1 MCATWRQATWR
12 SSSAAAAARATTSA
26 RARDARSRKWLPSCA
41 RTPGWRCG
49 SRATRRSGARSTS
62 RAWSGATP
70 GPRVTRA
77 GSRTSRGPTRSPPSS
92 RTGARAWRPG
102 GNEPVR
108 ACLPL
113 KGCAG
118 MLFRWTMEFQHRT
131 LEQLLLEQGRI
142 GPDDLRK
149 VKRLQQERG
158 ERLERLLLDLGFISE
173 EDLLPLLATYLGVE
187 TVPRREFPAVPVPLG
202 NLNVKFLKHAKV
214 MPLAQTNG
222 AMCVAMADPADY
234 YTIQALQIAT
244 GFAVEPR
251 LARERDILEGLD
263 AAYGNGGGG
272 EAGAT
277 SESADADIEYLSDDE
292 EDVNHLRDL
301 ASEAP
306 VIRLVNLLINRA
318 VEQRSSDIHIE
329 PFENELKVRYRIDG
343 VLHDVETPARRLQAA
358 IVSRIKIMAKLNI
371 AERRLPQDG
380 RIKLRLMGKEVD
392 LRVSTL
398 PTLYGESVVLRI
410 LDRSSIVVNLD
421 ALGFPEDTLGQFNRL
436 ITKPYGM
443 ILVTGPTGSGKT
455 TTLYGALDKINSPD
469 KKIITIEDPVEYQLF
484 GVNQIHVKSQIG
496 LTFANG
502 LRSIVR
508 QDPDVIMVGE
518 IRDFETAEIAI
529 QAALTGHL
537 VFSTLHTNDAAGAVS
552 RLLEM
557 GVEDYLLASS
567 LLGVLA
573 QRLVRKACEKCRRPA
588 EITPAVQRE
597 LGGDGAPVQVY
608 EGTGCEDCAHTGYRG
623 RSGIFELLQVNEVIR
638 PLILK
643 RSSADIIKDAG
654 VQQGMRTLRE
664 DGWLK
669 VRN

>member
-1 MCATWRQATWR
+1 
-12 SSSAAAAARATTSA
+12 
-26 RARDARSRKWLPSCA
+26 
-41 RTPGWRCG
+41 
-49 SRATRRSGARSTS
+49 
-62 RAWSGATP
+62 
-70 GPRVTRA
+70 
-77 GSRTSRGPTRSPPSS
+77 
-92 RTGARAWRPG
+92 
-102 GNEPVR
+102 
-108 ACLPL
+108 
-113 KGCAG
+113 
-118 MLFRWTMEFQHRT
+118 MELQHRT
-131 LEQLLLEQGRI
+131 LEQMLLEQGRI
-142 GPDDLRK
+142 SAEDLRK
-149 VKRLQQERG
+149 IKRLQQERG

-173 EDLLPLLATYLGVE
+173 EDLLPLLAAYLGVE
-187 TVPRREFPAVPVPLG
+187 PVQRRDFPATPLPLG
-202 NLNVKFLKHAKV
+202 ALSYKYLRHAKV
-214 MPLAQTNG
+214 LPLSQQNG
-222 AMCVAMADPADY
+222 ALTVAMADPADY
-234 YTIQALQIAT
+234 YTIQGLRLAT
-244 GFAVEPR
+244 GLEITPR
-251 LARERDILEGLD
+251 LARERDVIEALD
-263 AAYGNGGGG
+263 ASYGGNGNGGG
-272 EAGAT
+272 EGA
-277 SESADADIEYLSDDE
+277 EQADAEIEFLSDDE

-306 VIRLVNLLINRA
+306 VIRLVNMLINRA

-380 RIKLRLMGKEVD
+380 RIKLRLMGREID

-421 ALGFPEDTLGQFNRL
+421 VLGFAEDTLESFARL

-443 ILVTGPTGSGKT
+443 VLVTGPTGSGKT

-484 GVNQIHVKSQIG
+484 GVNQIHVKPQIG

-518 IRDFETAEIAI
+518 IRDAETAEIAI

-557 GVEDYLLASS
+557 GVEDYLLGSS

-573 QRLVRKACEKCRRPA
+573 QRLVRRVCGKCRRPVTLA
-588 EITPAVQRE
+588 AGVAHEIGSTDEVF
-597 LGGDGAPVQVY
+597 
-608 EGTGCEDCAHTGYRG
+608 EGTGCEECSRTGYRG
-623 RSGIFELLQVNEVIR
+623 RAGIYELLVMSDAVRQ
-638 PLILK
+638 LILK
-643 RSSADIIKDAG
+643 RSSADVIRDAA
-654 VQQGMRTLRE
+654 VADGMRTLRE
-664 DGWLK
+664 DGWRQ
-669 VRN
+669 VRSGLTTVAEVVRVTQEEV

>member
-1 MCATWRQATWR
+1 
-12 SSSAAAAARATTSA
+12 
-26 RARDARSRKWLPSCA
+26 
-41 RTPGWRCG
+41 
-49 SRATRRSGARSTS
+49 
-62 RAWSGATP
+62 
-70 GPRVTRA
+70 
-77 GSRTSRGPTRSPPSS
+77 
-92 RTGARAWRPG
+92 
-102 GNEPVR
+102 
-108 ACLPL
+108 
-113 KGCAG
+113 
-118 MLFRWTMEFQHRT
+118 MEEFPHRT
-131 LEQLLLEQGRI
+131 LEQLLIEQGRI
-142 GPDDLRK
+142 TQDDLRK

-173 EDLLPLLATYLGVE
+173 EDLLPLLSAYLGVE
-187 TVPRREFPAVPVPLG
+187 TIHRRDFPTAPLPLG
-202 NLNVKFLKHAKV
+202 SLNLKFLKHAKV
-214 MPLAQTNG
+214 LPLAQTNG
-222 AMCVAMADPADY
+222 TLTVAMSDPADY
-234 YTIQALQIAT
+234 YTIQSLQLAT
-244 GFAVEPR
+244 GLQVEPR
-251 LARERDILEGLD
+251 LARERDVLEALETI
-263 AAYGNGGGG
+263 YGGGNAAG
-272 EAGAT
+272 GAT
-277 SESADADIEYLSDDE
+277 AETADTELEVFSDDE

-306 VIRLVNLLINRA
+306 VIRFVNLLISRA
-318 VEQRSSDIHIE
+318 VEQRASDIHIE

-343 VLHDVETPARRLQAA
+343 VLHDVEAPARRLQAA
-358 IVSRIKIMAKLNI
+358 IVSRVKIMSKLNI

-380 RIKLRLMGKEVD
+380 RIKLRLMGREID

-410 LDRSSIVVNLD
+410 LDRSSIVVTLGS
-421 ALGFPEDTLGQFNRL
+421 LGFPEDTLAQFDRL

-443 ILVTGPTGSGKT
+443 ILVTGPTSSGKT

-469 KKIITIEDPVEYQLF
+469 KKLITIEDPVEYQLF
-484 GVNQIHVKSQIG
+484 GVNQIHVKPQIG

-518 IRDFETAEIAI
+518 IRDAETAEIAI

-573 QRLVRKACEKCRRPA
+573 QRLVRKVCEKCRRSA
-588 EITPAVQRE
+588 EITPTLQRE
-597 LGGDGAPVQVY
+597 LGGDGTPAQVY
-608 EGTGCEDCAHTGYRG
+608 EGTGCEDCAQTGYRG
-623 RSGIFELLQVNEVIR
+623 RSGIFELLLVNEVIR

-643 RSSADIIKDAG
+643 RSSADMIKDAG

-664 DGWLK
+664 DGWHK
-669 VRN
+669 VRTGVTTVAEVVRVTQEEV

>member
-1 MCATWRQATWR
+1 
-12 SSSAAAAARATTSA
+12 
-26 RARDARSRKWLPSCA
+26 
-41 RTPGWRCG
+41 
-49 SRATRRSGARSTS
+49 
-62 RAWSGATP
+62 
-70 GPRVTRA
+70 
-77 GSRTSRGPTRSPPSS
+77 
-92 RTGARAWRPG
+92 
-102 GNEPVR
+102 
-108 ACLPL
+108 
-113 KGCAG
+113 
-118 MLFRWTMEFQHRT
+118 MEDFPHRT
-131 LEQLLLEQGRI
+131 LEQLLIEQGRI
-142 GPDDLRK
+142 TQDDLRK

-173 EDLLPLLATYLGVE
+173 EDLLPLLSAYLGVE
-187 TVPRREFPAVPVPLG
+187 TVHRRDFPTAPLPLG
-202 NLNVKFLKHAKV
+202 SLNLKFLKHAKV
-214 MPLAQTNG
+214 LPLAQTNG
-222 AMCVAMADPADY
+222 TLTVAMSDPADY
-234 YTIQALQIAT
+234 YTIQGLQLAT
-244 GFAVEPR
+244 GLQVEPR
-251 LARERDILEGLD
+251 LARERDVLEALETI
-263 AAYGNGGGG
+263 YGGGNAEG
-272 EAGAT
+272 GAAA
-277 SESADADIEYLSDDE
+277 EPADAELEYFGDDE
-292 EDVNHLRDL
+292 EDVDHLRDL

-306 VIRLVNLLINRA
+306 VIRFVNLLISRA
-318 VEQRSSDIHIE
+318 VEQRASDIHIE

-343 VLHDVETPARRLQAA
+343 VLHDVEAPARRLQAA
-358 IVSRIKIMAKLNI
+358 IVSRVKIMSKLNI

-380 RIKLRLMGKEVD
+380 RIKLRLMGREID

-410 LDRSSIVVNLD
+410 LDRSSIVVTLGS
-421 ALGFPEDTLGQFNRL
+421 LGFPEDTLAQFDRL

-469 KKIITIEDPVEYQLF
+469 KKLITIEDPVEYQLF
-484 GVNQIHVKSQIG
+484 GVNQIHVKPQIG

-518 IRDFETAEIAI
+518 IRDAETAEIAI

-573 QRLVRKACEKCRRPA
+573 QRLVRKVCEKCRRSA
-588 EITPAVQRE
+588 EITPTVQRE
-597 LGGDGAPVQVY
+597 LGGDGTPVQVY
-608 EGTGCEDCAHTGYRG
+608 EGTGCEDCAQTGYRG
-623 RSGIFELLQVNEVIR
+623 RSGIFELLLVNDVIR

-643 RSSADIIKDAG
+643 RSSADMIKDAA

-664 DGWLK
+664 DGWHK
-669 VRN
+669 VRTGVTTVAEVVRVTQEEV

>member
-1 MCATWRQATWR
+1 
-12 SSSAAAAARATTSA
+12 
-26 RARDARSRKWLPSCA
+26 
-41 RTPGWRCG
+41 
-49 SRATRRSGARSTS
+49 
-62 RAWSGATP
+62 
-70 GPRVTRA
+70 
-77 GSRTSRGPTRSPPSS
+77 
-92 RTGARAWRPG
+92 
-102 GNEPVR
+102 
-108 ACLPL
+108 
-113 KGCAG
+113 
-118 MLFRWTMEFQHRT
+118 MEEFPHRT
-131 LEQLLLEQGRI
+131 LEQLLIEQGRI
-142 GPDDLRK
+142 TQDDLRK

-173 EDLLPLLATYLGVE
+173 EDLLPLLSAYLGVE
-187 TVPRREFPAVPVPLG
+187 TVHRRDFPTAPLPLG
-202 NLNVKFLKHAKV
+202 SLNLKFLKHAKV
-214 MPLAQTNG
+214 LPLAQTNG
-222 AMCVAMADPADY
+222 TLTVAMSDPADY
-234 YTIQALQIAT
+234 YTIQGLELATGLQI
-244 GFAVEPR
+244 EPR
-251 LARERDILEGLD
+251 LARERDVLEALETI
-263 AAYGNGGGG
+263 YGGGNA
-272 EAGAT
+272 AGGA
-277 SESADADIEYLSDDE
+277 SAETADTELEVFSDDE

-306 VIRLVNLLINRA
+306 VIRFVNLLISRA
-318 VEQRSSDIHIE
+318 VEQRASDIHIE

-343 VLHDVETPARRLQAA
+343 VLHDVEAPARRLQAA
-358 IVSRIKIMAKLNI
+358 IVSRVKIMSKLNI

-380 RIKLRLMGKEVD
+380 RIKLRLMGREID

-410 LDRSSIVVNLD
+410 LDRSSIVVTLGS
-421 ALGFPEDTLGQFNRL
+421 LGFPEDTLAQFDRL

-469 KKIITIEDPVEYQLF
+469 KKLITIEDPVEYQLF
-484 GVNQIHVKSQIG
+484 GVNQIHVKPQIG

-518 IRDFETAEIAI
+518 IRDAETAEIAI

-573 QRLVRKACEKCRRPA
+573 QRLVRKVCEKCRRSA
-588 EITPAVQRE
+588 EITPTVQRE
-597 LGGDGAPVQVY
+597 LGGDGTPAQVY
-608 EGTGCEDCAHTGYRG
+608 EGTGCEDCAQTGYRG
-623 RSGIFELLQVNEVIR
+623 RSGIFELLLMNDVIR

-643 RSSADIIKDAG
+643 RSSADMIKDAG

-664 DGWLK
+664 DGWQK
-669 VRN
+669 VRTGVTTVAEVVRVTQEEV

>member
-1 MCATWRQATWR
+1 
-12 SSSAAAAARATTSA
+12 
-26 RARDARSRKWLPSCA
+26 
-41 RTPGWRCG
+41 
-49 SRATRRSGARSTS
+49 
-62 RAWSGATP
+62 
-70 GPRVTRA
+70 
-77 GSRTSRGPTRSPPSS
+77 
-92 RTGARAWRPG
+92 
-102 GNEPVR
+102 
-108 ACLPL
+108 
-113 KGCAG
+113 
-118 MLFRWTMEFQHRT
+118 MEEFSHRT
-131 LEQLLLEQGRI
+131 LEQLLIEQGRI
-142 GPDDLRK
+142 TQDDLRK

-173 EDLLPLLATYLGVE
+173 EDLLPLLSTYLGVE
-187 TVPRREFPAVPVPLG
+187 TIHRRDFPSAPLPLG
-202 NLNVKFLKHAKV
+202 NVNLKFLKHAKV
-214 MPLAQTNG
+214 LPLAQTNG
-222 AMCVAMADPADY
+222 TLTVAMSDPADY
-234 YTIQALQIAT
+234 YTIQSLQLAT
-244 GFAVEPR
+244 GLQVEPR
-251 LARERDILEGLD
+251 LARERDVLEALETI
-263 AAYGNGGGG
+263 YGGGNAAG
-272 EAGAT
+272 GAT
-277 SESADADIEYLSDDE
+277 AETADTELEVFSDDE

-306 VIRLVNLLINRA
+306 VIRFVNLLISRA
-318 VEQRSSDIHIE
+318 VEQRASDIHIE

-343 VLHDVETPARRLQAA
+343 VLHDVEAPARRLQAA
-358 IVSRIKIMAKLNI
+358 IVSRVKIMSKLNI

-380 RIKLRLMGKEVD
+380 RIKLRLMGREID

-410 LDRSSIVVNLD
+410 LDRSSIVVTLGS
-421 ALGFPEDTLGQFNRL
+421 LGFPEDTLAQFDRL

-469 KKIITIEDPVEYQLF
+469 KKLITIEDPVEYQLF
-484 GVNQIHVKSQIG
+484 GVNQIHVKPQIG

-518 IRDFETAEIAI
+518 IRDAETAEIAI

-573 QRLVRKACEKCRRPA
+573 QRLVRKVCEKCRRSA
-588 EITPAVQRE
+588 EITPTVQRE
-597 LGGDGAPVQVY
+597 LGGDGAAMEIY
-608 EGTGCEDCAHTGYRG
+608 EGTGCEACAQTGYRG
-623 RSGIFELLQVNEVIR
+623 RSGIFELLLVNEVIR

-643 RSSADIIKDAG
+643 RSSADMLKDAG

-664 DGWLK
+664 DGWHK
-669 VRN
+669 VRTGVTTVAEVVRVTQEEV

>member
-1 MCATWRQATWR
+1 
-12 SSSAAAAARATTSA
+12 
-26 RARDARSRKWLPSCA
+26 
-41 RTPGWRCG
+41 
-49 SRATRRSGARSTS
+49 
-62 RAWSGATP
+62 
-70 GPRVTRA
+70 
-77 GSRTSRGPTRSPPSS
+77 
-92 RTGARAWRPG
+92 
-102 GNEPVR
+102 
-108 ACLPL
+108 
-113 KGCAG
+113 
-118 MLFRWTMEFQHRT
+118 MEEFPHRT
-131 LEQLLLEQGRI
+131 LEQLLIEQGRI
-142 GPDDLRK
+142 TQDDLRK

-173 EDLLPLLATYLGVE
+173 EDLLPLLSAYLGVE
-187 TVPRREFPAVPVPLG
+187 TVHRRDFPTAPLPLG
-202 NLNVKFLKHAKV
+202 SLNLKFLKHAKV
-214 MPLAQTNG
+214 LPLAQTNG
-222 AMCVAMADPADY
+222 TLTVAMSDPADY
-234 YTIQALQIAT
+234 YTIQGLQLATGLQI
-244 GFAVEPR
+244 EPR
-251 LARERDILEGLD
+251 LARERDVLEALETI
-263 AAYGNGGGG
+263 YGG
-272 EAGAT
+272 ENAAGGA
-277 SESADADIEYLSDDE
+277 SAETADTELEVFSDDE

-306 VIRLVNLLINRA
+306 VIRFVNLLISRA
-318 VEQRSSDIHIE
+318 VEQRASDIHIE

-343 VLHDVETPARRLQAA
+343 VLHDVEAPARRLQAA
-358 IVSRIKIMAKLNI
+358 IVSRVKIMSKLNI

-380 RIKLRLMGKEVD
+380 RIKLRLMGREID

-410 LDRSSIVVNLD
+410 LDRSSIVVTLGS
-421 ALGFPEDTLGQFNRL
+421 LGFPEDTLAQFDRL

-469 KKIITIEDPVEYQLF
+469 KKLITIEDPVEYQLF
-484 GVNQIHVKSQIG
+484 GVNQIHVKPQIG

-518 IRDFETAEIAI
+518 IRDAETAEIAI

-573 QRLVRKACEKCRRPA
+573 QRLVRKVCEKCRRSA
-588 EITPAVQRE
+588 EITPTVQRE
-597 LGGDGAPVQVY
+597 LGGDGAAAEIY
-608 EGTGCEDCAHTGYRG
+608 EGTGCEACAQTGYRG
-623 RSGIFELLQVNEVIR
+623 RSGIFELLLVNEVIR

-643 RSSADIIKDAG
+643 RSSADMLKDAA

-664 DGWLK
+664 DGWHK
-669 VRN
+669 VRTGVTTVAEVVRVTQEEV